1 MTTLSTA
8 FIRQYL
14 FLAYFF
20 ILMPEILL
28 DKTDIDC
35 CQEHDNCPTVV
46 RHPVGLIPLVGVRI
60 YYHKF
65 VLHLLKQMQYRF
77 AVMYV
82 TLSKM
87 QSIDRGLYKIPID
100 INFFDYI

>member
-46 RHPVGLIPLVGVRI
+46 RHPVGLIPLIGVLYITANLYCICLSRCR
-60 YYHKF
+60 
-65 VLHLLKQMQYRF
+65 YRF